1 MKARPLNYRDMRLM
15 GYRIAI
21 LRTKSNLTQVVF
33 GEKYGV
39 NRFAVI
45 RWEHGVHVPK
55 MNKLKQIAK
64 DYNTTVEWLLY
75 GEGEKNGNV

>member
-33 GEKYGV
+33 GK
-39 NRFAVI
+39 
-45 RWEHGVHVPK
+45 
-55 MNKLKQIAK
+55 
-64 DYNTTVEWLLY
+64 NTVLIDLQLSD
-75 GEGEKNGNV
+75 GNMACTYQNE

>member
-33 GEKYGV
+33 GKKYGV

-55 MNKLKQIAK
+55 
-64 DYNTTVEWLLY
+64 
-75 GEGEKNGNV
+75 